1 FYFRSVSSYFEVVLL
16 DEDDKKLYS
25 TMYRTGDVNGVM
37 RSFPRVDNVSKIEV
51 RNDPKTNTSFFQLI
65 EAYGKP
71 MAESY
76 DENVTDINFDP
87 SYDSA
92 RMTFTNPSSSEY
104 AETLIYLD
112 NRLVLTTKTNDVTF
126 ENLKP
131 DRVYTVRVTTKNS
144 DGDESNGVVRTFKTT
159 EA

>member
-1 FYFRSVSSYFEVVLL
+1 
-16 DEDDKKLYS
+16 
-25 TMYRTGDVNGVM
+25 
-37 RSFPRVDNVSKIEV
+37 
-51 RNDPKTNTSFFQLI
+51 
-65 EAYGKP
+65 
-71 MAESY
+71 
-76 DENVTDINFDP
+76 INFDP

-159 EA
+159 EAPKNLLEVENLEMEIDEGNNILINWENPEDDAFE